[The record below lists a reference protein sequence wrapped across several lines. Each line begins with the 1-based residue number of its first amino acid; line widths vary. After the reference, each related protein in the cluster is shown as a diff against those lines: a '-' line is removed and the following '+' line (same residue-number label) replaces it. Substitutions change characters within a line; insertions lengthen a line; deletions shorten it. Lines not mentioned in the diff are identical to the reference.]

1 MSQYK
6 AITEKDSKQERLTRF
21 FQQEI
26 RRRDN
31 EALKDIL
38 SSDSGRWFLMRLLD
52 NSHVLGS
59 CFTGNS
65 TTFFNEGRREVGLQ
79 ILRDI
84 TMLGIDAVKLKQKAE
99 IEYIE
104 YQERARQL
112 AAEYLENAEGGE

>member
-1 MSQYK
+1 MSKYR

-104 YQERARQL
+104 YQERARQI

>member
-6 AITEKDSKQERLTRF
+6 TITEKDSKQERLTRF

-84 TMLGIDAVKLKQKAE
+84 TMLGIDAVKLKQRAE

-112 AAEYLENAEGGE
+112 ATEYLENAEGGE